1 MPGKQVSGKTVLL
14 WILLAAITAVI
25 VTFPTLFGIDLY
37 FLGVA
42 LLVVTFVTYEKYIAP
57 GLRGG
62 R

>member
-1 MPGKQVSGKTVLL
+1 VVL